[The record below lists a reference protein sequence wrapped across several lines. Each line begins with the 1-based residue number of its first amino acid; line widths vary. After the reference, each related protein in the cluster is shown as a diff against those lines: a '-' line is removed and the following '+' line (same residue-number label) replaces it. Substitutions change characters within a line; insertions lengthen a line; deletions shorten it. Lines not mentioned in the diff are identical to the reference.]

1 MAERRP
7 RSEQAALRTRAWRLA
22 RRAAGFVKIEVWAP
36 AACKADI
43 QAAVQAIVI
52 ESTRG
57 PALLPK
63 THNAQGVR
71 NMDSVI
77 DTSWTV
83 PGLRDAL
90 VESTLVREGE
100 LTAQVIEGAEP
111 VLLVTMHEFG
121 DLPVYVSVGPLQM
134 VVSVILWPVDEQK
147 DQAAFNVFLLKA
159 QKIVPLSN
167 FGISTVDNRDYYE
180 LFGEIAAKTSLQTVL
195 IELRTLAG
203 NAIDAAGDLRESF
216 ENLSGVAA

>member
-1 MAERRP
+1 MVERSS
-7 RSEQAALRTRAWRLA
+7 RSAQAAERTRAWREA
-22 RRAAGFVKIEVWAP
+22 RRAQGFVKIEVWAP

-57 PALLPK
+57 PALLGNPPDPK
-63 THNAQGVR
+63 GVR
-71 NMDSVI
+71 TMDPII
-77 DTSWTV
+77 DTAWTV
-83 PGLRDAL
+83 HSVRDAL
-90 VESTLVREGE
+90 ATSALVREGE

-111 VLLVTMHEFG
+111 VLLVTMHEYG
-121 DLPVYVSVGPLQM
+121 DLPVYLSIGPLQM

-147 DQAAFNVFLLKA
+147 DADKFNVFLLKA

-167 FGISTVDNRDYYE
+167 FGISTVDGRDYYE
-180 LFGEIAAKTSLQTVL
+180 LFGEISAKTSLQTVL
-195 IELRTLAG
+195 IELRMLAA

-216 ENLSGVAA
+216 ENLGGVAA